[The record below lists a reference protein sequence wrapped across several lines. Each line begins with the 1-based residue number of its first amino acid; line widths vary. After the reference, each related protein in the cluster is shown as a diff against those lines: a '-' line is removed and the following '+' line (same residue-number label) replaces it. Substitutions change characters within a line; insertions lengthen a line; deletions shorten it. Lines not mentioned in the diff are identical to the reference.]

1 MSIDG
6 INPLDYLLYESI
18 IQDSKKMV
26 LFTLSIGANIN
37 YKNIDN
43 QNLLSITY
51 NDIKPTM
58 LGFLIQCGIDINNKD
73 INGNTFLHIIAIR
86 RKHILLHYLIRFRY
100 IKLKANILNKNM
112 MSPLHILIENGYIK
126 MFRCFISRYP
136 NIIHHRG
143 SFNMNAL
150 HYACKYNHYTI
161 VEFILHIS
169 KTIQYK
175 KDILDCDALYYAC
188 ESQSLEIIEL
198 LLDHGMNIH
207 IRDKT
212 TDSSAIHWACMSG
225 NYKIIEFLLEN
236 GANPN
241 DIDDE
246 FDSPLHALIN
256 GYYLEKHINQEEINN
271 IVNLLVR
278 YGANVNYQNRN
289 GDTPLH
295 FMIFTYSF
303 SVINNIIEA
312 GANVTIMNNQNE
324 TPLDTALSEGRLI
337 DSRIISIL
345 H

>member
-1 MSIDG
+1 
-6 INPLDYLLYESI
+6 
-18 IQDSKKMV
+18 
-26 LFTLSIGANIN
+26 
-37 YKNIDN
+37 
-43 QNLLSITY
+43 
-51 NDIKPTM
+51 
-58 LGFLIQCGIDINNKD
+58 
-73 INGNTFLHIIAIR
+73 
-86 RKHILLHYLIRFRY
+86 
-100 IKLKANILNKNM
+100 
-112 MSPLHILIENGYIK
+112 
-126 MFRCFISRYP
+126 
-136 NIIHHRG
+136 
-143 SFNMNAL
+143 
-150 HYACKYNHYTI
+150 
-161 VEFILHIS
+161 
-169 KTIQYK
+169 
-175 KDILDCDALYYAC
+175 
-188 ESQSLEIIEL
+188 
-198 LLDHGMNIH
+198 MNIH